1 MLNMILSFRSV
12 RKSDLSEQ
20 RQASKEEKDIGDEEH
35 TTPGVQRI
43 DAFRHPTRPDRI
55 GRHGR

>member
-1 MLNMILSFRSV
+1 MILSFRSV

-43 DAFRHPTRPDRI
+43 DAIRHPTRPDRI